1 MLVKVNAGKSETYIN
16 INLDEVA
23 QVVVSRSDEAGHG
36 LVRGGYSFVELK
48 DGKQYLTEPDEAQ
61 RIVDAMRKRD
71 DAGGSRS

>member
-1 MLVKVNAGKSETYIN
+1 MLVKVNAGKSETYVN

-23 QVVVSRSDEAGHG
+23 QVVVSRSDEAGRG